1 MERAGGKG
9 STVPPPGFVL
19 NTDLTASPS
28 PPAAPPRPEPN
39 LPAPGKRPRSSM
51 APTIVLQDGRPLLAV
66 GSPGGATIITTVLA
80 VLTNRLD
87 RGQALVDAISAPRQ
101 SQRNTASIQAEPA
114 FPVGGRAGLQA
125 LGHTFTSTAEI
136 GAATAVEFLAD
147 GRVQAAAETTR
158 RGGGSAMVAS
168 TTPVGAAKRSR

>member
-51 APTIVLQDGRPLLAV
+51 APTIVLQDGEPLLAL
-66 GSPGGATIITTVLA
+66 GSPGGATIITTVLQTL
-80 VLTNRLD
+80 VDRLD
-87 RGQALVDAISAPRQ
+87 RGAELADAIAAPRG
-101 SQRNTASIQAEPA
+101 SPRN
-114 FPVGGRAGLQA
+114 
-125 LGHTFTSTAEI
+125 
-136 GAATAVEFLAD
+136 AATGD
-147 GRVQAAAETTR
+147 R
-158 RGGGSAMVAS
+158 
-168 TTPVGAAKRSR
+168 

>member
-51 APTIVLQDGRPLLAV
+51 APTIVLQDGEPLLAL
-66 GSPGGATIITTVLA
+66 GSPGGATIITTVLQT
-80 VLTNRLD
+80 LGD
-87 RGQALVDAISAPRQ
+87 RPGRGPDLAQAIAAPPA
-101 SQRNTASIQAEPA
+101 SQRHSATPHAEPA
-114 FPVGGRAGLQA
+114 FLQA
-125 LGHTFTSTAEI
+125 HGAGRSEEQTAE
-136 GAATAVEFLAD
+136 L
-147 GRVQAAAETTR
+147 Q
-158 RGGGSAMVAS
+158 S
-168 TTPVGAAKRSR
+168 